1 MVVRVFAGPLAFVAH
16 NLLSVSLVS
25 TACRA
30 GSWSLDVLTLGC
42 AAVALVG
49 LVTSGRRVGAQAA
62 DGQQLLAWTGVL
74 VNTFFVLA
82 VLFEGVPSLVLNP
95 CWS

>member
-1 MVVRVFAGPLAFVAH
+1 MALRVFAGPLAFMGH

-30 GSWSLDVLTLGC
+30 GSWPLNMLTLGC
-42 AAVALVG
+42 ALLALLG
-49 LVTSGRRVGAQAA
+49 LLASARRVGGQHPT
-62 DGQQLLAWTGVL
+62 GQQMLAWTGVL
-74 VNTFFVLA
+74 VNSFFVMA